1 MYANEMKREKA
12 GQKNQQG
19 KEEKK
24 PTEEQLNAAILLAVG
39 VAEDLDGMSYDAER
53 GMRQTLQTIDEEYL
67 NANSSVER
75 AALDEYRDEIVR
87 AERKVNESISA
98 AMKYANDLRT
108 DFAQQL
114 ESNAKSRRY

>member
-1 MYANEMKREKA
+1 MLANETKRDRA